1 MVVGHPVHLGPGP
14 PGGAEAEQA
23 GGDDA
28 ELEEDDSC
36 TGGDDDWPGG
46 AHHLT
51 ILVISPDK
59 HLTIMAN
66 RVINEEKSYLNYFLL
81 LVSDLGNC
89 RL

>member
-1 MVVGHPVHLGPGP
+1 MVGHPVHLGPGP

-28 ELEEDDSC
+28 ELEEDNSC
-36 TGGDDDWPGG
+36 SRGDDDWPGG

-59 HLTIMAN
+59 HLTIMVN
-66 RVINEEKSYLNYFLL
+66 RVINTENNYLHYFLL
-81 LVSDLGNC
+81 LVLDLGNC